1 MSPWTCFN
9 SKLFNPVKVS
19 VDSIETIY
27 ANLFPIVKE
36 VTDKTGETVE
46 EEEEEVSN

>member
-46 EEEEEVSN
+46 EVEVSN